1 MIVPR
6 LSLLLRIIFGN
17 ISRLTA
23 VLFLFSFLKLDLTL
37 VAPFYF
43 DVSNNSKHCLRLI
56 AAGKAS
62 VLSPLCDFFS
72 STAALN

>member
-1 MIVPR
+1 MTVPR
-6 LSLLLRIIFGN
+6 LSLCLRIIFGD

-23 VLFLFSFLKLDLTL
+23 VLFLTS
-37 VAPFYF
+37 VAPFFF